1 MQQFDTE
8 FGRLFYCIYTL
19 HKRQLISQ
27 ERKGRLKDLLI
38 TTDDRM
44 APLLT
49 NLKQY
54 NEQQVHEHLLMIVD
68 SPHDTNIK
76 QESEPSDE
84 NQSTKSTRTLR
95 NIKPKNIHIEKS
107 TFKLAEKSPGPLST
121 RSSQKRTSSSIK
133 NS

>member
-44 APLLT
+44 TPLLT

-54 NEQQVHEHLLMIVD
+54 NEQQVHEHLLMIID
-68 SPHDTNIK
+68 SPHETIIK
-76 QESEPSDE
+76 QESEPSEE
-84 NQSTKSTRTLR
+84 NQSIKSLR
-95 NIKPKNIHIEKS
+95 ISKPKKIVIEKS
-107 TFKLAEKSPGPLST
+107 TFKLAEKSPGPMST
-121 RSSQKRTSSSIK
+121 RSSQKRTSSLIK